1 MTSRERLMATL
12 RGEPVDRPA
21 VNFYEIGGFDVD
33 PADPDEFNVYHD
45 PSWRPLLQ
53 LAQERTDLIRMRSAV
68 HARSWE
74 LQMTAQA
81 EMQDPQSEIRNKS
94 ECSKSEN
101 SRQGPAGDSIS
112 GIRASDFP
120 PRSDVMRVDR
130 CVDGPWHCTRVTMQI
145 GDRTL
150 SSTTRRDPAVDT
162 VWTTEHLLKSVDDL
176 RAYLQLPAEFFAEQI
191 DVTGLI
197 EADREV
203 GDGGIVMVDT
213 EDPIC
218 AAASLFRMEDFLTIA
233 LTESALLHHLL
244 EKLSHSLYARTE
256 RVSEAFPGHLWR
268 IYGPEYA
275 AEPFL
280 PPRLFREYVVRY
292 TEPMVRA
299 IHKHG
304 GFARVHC
311 HGRLH
316 AILDSICA
324 MGADATD
331 PLEPP
336 PQGDVRLAHVRRKYG
351 ERLVLFGNIELSDLE
366 SMEPTD
372 FERLVAQTLADGTRG
387 QGRGFVL
394 MPSAAP
400 NGRQITARILKN
412 YETMVR
418 LAEAFIREGDRRTS
432 PRPGEQ
438 SRRSAAR

>member
-1 MTSRERLMATL
+1 MATL

-33 PADPDEFNVYHD
+33 PSDPDEFNVYHD

-53 LAQERTDLIRMRSAV
+53 LAEQRSDLIRMRSPV
-68 HARSWE
+68 RSRSW
-74 LQMTAQA
+74 
-81 EMQDPQSEIRNKS
+81 DP
-94 ECSKSEN
+94 
-101 SRQGPAGDSIS
+101 G
-112 GIRASDFP
+112 RASVPARQEGRAGTHDLQG
-120 PRSDVMRVDR
+120 DLTQIHHYVEEQ
-130 CVDGPWHCTRVTMQI
+130 WHCAHTTIRI
-145 GDRTL
+145 GGRTL

-162 VWTTEHLLKSVDDL
+162 VWTTEHLLKNTDDL
-176 RAYLQLPAEFFAEQI
+176 QAYLELPDEFFAEEI
-191 DVTGLI
+191 DVAKLI
-197 EADREV
+197 EDDAKV
-203 GDGGIVMVDT
+203 GDRGIVMVDT

-233 LTESALLHHLL
+233 LTEPALFHRLL
-244 EKLSHSLYARTE
+244 DKLSGPLYARTDH
-256 RVSEAFPGHLWR
+256 VSEAFPGHLWR

-292 TEPMVRA
+292 SEPLVRA

-311 HGRLH
+311 HGRIG
-316 AILDSICA
+316 AILDHLCG

-331 PLEPP
+331 PIEPP
-336 PQGDVRLAHVRRKYG
+336 PHGDVTLDCVRRKYG
-351 ERLVLFGNIELSDLE
+351 EQLVLFGNIELSDIE
-366 SMEPTD
+366 AMEPAE
-372 FERLVAQTLADGTRG
+372 FETLVKQTLADGTLG

-400 NGRQITARILKN
+400 NGRQIASRTLQN

-418 LAEAFIREGDRRTS
+418 LAES
-432 PRPGEQ
+432 M
-438 SRRSAAR
+438 